1 MAGGTV
7 HREIIWRSED
17 GIGSEYLFLTETAE
31 WIVADSVVFASRE
44 VTPSRMTYR
53 AEMDHKWRIR
63 QIEVTVRNAG
73 EPERTLSL
81 FSDGEGHW
89 RDASGVPLPEFDGC
103 LDIDIS
109 ATPFTNSLPIWRLGL
124 QPGQAEEIRVIF
136 INVPTLEIEPAD
148 QRYTGLADEA
158 VRFESLGTDFV
169 RELEVDADGLVV
181 EYPGLFT
188 RVYAS

>member
-1 MAGGTV
+1 M
-7 HREIIWRSED
+7 HREIIWRSAD

-31 WIVADSVVFASRE
+31 RVVADSVVFASRE
-44 VTPSRMTYR
+44 VTPSRTTYR
-53 AEMDHKWRIR
+53 AEMDHEWRIR

-81 FSDGEGHW
+81 ASDGEGHW
-89 RDASGVPLPEFDGC
+89 RDASGLPLPEFDAC

-109 ATPFTNSLPIWRLGL
+109 ATPFTNSLPIRRLGL
-124 QPGQAEEIRVIF
+124 QPGQAEEICVLF
-136 INVPTLEIEPAD
+136 IDVPTLEIEPAD
-148 QRYTGLADEA
+148 QRYTRLAGDA